1 MELIDLYQLKSH
13 FTTEELMV
21 SNYFLY
27 SKINSGI
34 MFLGIISETLTTL
47 SEVDLL

>member
-1 MELIDLYQLKSH
+1 
-13 FTTEELMV
+13 MV

-34 MFLGIISETLTTL
+34 MFLGINLEKLTTL
-47 SEVDLL
+47 SKVDLL